1 MAKITVLGP
10 GGWGIALALT
20 AAANGNEVTLWSAF
34 SKEAESLSKTR
45 CNPKLLDGIT
55 IPQEI
60 NITDDISCVNGADI
74 VIMAVP
80 SFAVR
85 ETAKKLVGMNFG
97 IIANASKGIE
107 SPSGK
112 RMSEVILSC
121 LPNARVVSLSGPT
134 HAEEVARKIP
144 TTIVAASRDS
154 DAAILVQNALGNSF
168 FRVYTNDDII
178 GAEIGGA
185 LKNVIAVA
193 AGVIDGIGCGDNT
206 KAALVTRGI
215 SEITR
220 LGIAMGA
227 AESTFLGLTGI
238 GDLVVT
244 CTSPHSRNHRYG
256 ELLGKGADTKEA
268 LEKVGT
274 VEGYFAAAAAI
285 ELSKKY
291 NVELPI
297 CEQCYEIM
305 YNGADCKKALDI
317 LMTRPLKNESEK

>member
-45 CNPKLLDGIT
+45 CNPKLIDGIT

-60 NITDDISCVNGADI
+60 NITDDISCANGADI

-85 ETAKKLVGMNFG
+85 ETAKKLVGINFG

-220 LGIAMGA
+220 LGVAMGA
-227 AESTFLGLTGI
+227 YERTFLGLTGI

-256 ELLGKGADTKEA
+256 ELLGKGTDIKEA
-268 LEKVGT
+268 LERVGT
-274 VEGYFAAAAAI
+274 VEGYFAAAAAM

>member
-1 MAKITVLGP
+1 MAKITVLGA
-10 GGWGIALALT
+10 GGWGIALALV
-20 AAANGNEVTLWSAF
+20 ANANKNDVTIWSAF
-34 SKEAESLSKTR
+34 KSEADALKTNR
-45 CNPKLLDGIT
+45 CNPKLLDGVM

-60 NITDDISCVNGADI
+60 NITDDISSANGSDV

-85 ETAKKLVGMNFG
+85 ETAKKLKDINFG

-121 LPNARVVSLSGPT
+121 LPDANVVSLSGPT

-144 TTIVAASRDS
+144 TTIVAASKETE
-154 DAAILVQNALGNSF
+154 AAVLVQNALGNPY

-193 AGVIDGIGCGDNT
+193 AGIIDGIGCGDNT

-220 LGIAMGA
+220 LGTAMGA
-227 AESTFLGLTGI
+227 NESTFLGLTGI

-244 CTSPHSRNHRYG
+244 CTSPHSRNNRYG
-256 ELLGKGADTKEA
+256 KLLGGGMDAKTA
-268 LEKVGT
+268 LETVGT
-274 VEGYFAAAAAI
+274 VEGYYAANAAM

-291 NVELPI
+291 SVELPI
-297 CEQCYEIM
+297 CEQCYKIM
-305 YNGADCKKALDI
+305 YNGATPEKALEL
-317 LMTRPLKNESEK
+317 LMTRPFKNESEK

>member
-10 GGWGIALALT
+10 GGWGISLALT

-60 NITDDISCVNGADI
+60 NITDDISCVNEADI

-144 TTIVAASRDS
+144 TTIVAASRDT
-154 DAAILVQNALGNSF
+154 DAALLVQNALGNSF

-268 LEKVGT
+268 LERVGT
-274 VEGYFAAAAAI
+274 VEGYFAAAAAREAI
-285 ELSKKY
+285 RMRD
-291 NVELPI
+291 
-297 CEQCYEIM
+297 EIT
-305 YNGADCKKALDI
+305 AL
-317 LMTRPLKNESEK
+317 L